1 VSRAIGDWEYKNPK
15 LLAELEGKKRKSLKK
30 KKNEE
35 AEPAS
40 PGIKGSYPGAGKT
53 YRNIEES
60 KKH

>member
-1 VSRAIGDWEYKNPK
+1 MTQ
-15 LLAELEGKKRKSLKK
+15 KSLKK
-30 KKNEE
+30 KKGEAAE

-40 PGIKGSYPGAGKT
+40 PGIKGSYPGAAKT